1 MLRDT
6 ISSAVTPFLSLLP
19 PGGAGLHPEGAAEP
33 GTETLHSSQAA
44 EGGDKSMRL

>member
-6 ISSAVTPFLSLLP
+6 ISSAITPFLSLLP
-19 PGGAGLHPEGAAEP
+19 PGGDGFHPEGAAEP
-33 GTETLHSSQAA
+33 GTKPLHSSRAS